1 MIETLLPCL
10 LLRQPFVPTGPEK
23 NEYDMTQPDHT
34 RRLGIRAK
42 LILVFILIK
51 VLPLLLLAWYAWY
64 SAQRLGHDVAREATR
79 MADSMFETVRVV
91 GDTVT
96 QDAIEALDAR
106 SREAIEALTTEA
118 ARQVASFLYERDDD
132 IRYVASLA
140 PDADAYNRFIQRSKR
155 DYYDHVEYVLAE
167 DGSGWVPVDEP
178 VPEARITRRISQ
190 YNSHNFNSRAPEYLG
205 VRTRKPLYHEITFVD
220 LDGFERIK
228 VTATDLTT
236 PELRHIADRRQTFV
250 NAESYWQDLRLLRP
264 GEIYVSNV
272 IGAYVPSLIVGPY
285 TPAAA
290 ERAGIDFAPTES
302 AYAGTENPVGRR
314 FRGIVRWAT
323 PVVRDEQI
331 IGYVTLA
338 LDHDHIRQF
347 TDRLMPTEV
356 RYTPIIDAIEGNY
369 AFMWDHRGRSI
380 AHPRDFFIVGYDAE
394 TGYPVPPWMD
404 ETLYDEWQASGLP
417 AHVFLES
424 IEPFRDQSLD
434 NKPALAQRQSG
445 ISPLDCRYLNF
456 SPQCEGWQAL
466 TEHGGSGSFLIYF
479 SGLWK
484 LVTAAAIP
492 YYTGQYGDS
501 LQGFGFVTIGAN
513 VDDFHRAAT
522 ESGQRI
528 SALIEQRSN
537 EFALQRSEML
547 DGINRDLAVTA
558 WGLTASTVAMTVIVI
573 FIAIMMANML
583 TTRITGM
590 IKGIRRFESGD
601 LEYRLDAKGNDEMGD
616 LAQSLNV
623 MADSVAES
631 FKRLDE
637 ARHDAEQ
644 ANRAKSEFLSTVSHE
659 LRTPLNGILG
669 FAELLEA
676 EASNPEQAEY
686 ANTIHE
692 SGKHLLALVNDLLDL
707 SKIEAGRMELN
718 MTDVALTPI
727 IEELCSLHRGVAARK
742 GLDFIVEISPD
753 LPETLHT
760 DSTRLRQI
768 LNNLLNNAVK
778 FTDSGHV
785 GLHVLHTEDGLTF
798 SVVDTGC
805 GIPEALQP
813 LVFEKF
819 RQAES
824 FSTRSHGGTGLGL
837 TLARQFAHMMQG
849 TLSVESVHGKGSL
862 FVLRLPAG
870 GDNTHA

>member
-1 MIETLLPCL
+1 MS
-10 LLRQPFVPTGPEK
+10 
-23 NEYDMTQPDHT
+23 QPDNVRT
-34 RRLGIRAK
+34 LGIRGK
-42 LILVFILIK
+42 LILIFVLIK
-51 VLPLLLLAWYAWY
+51 VLPLLLLAWYAWH

-118 ARQVASFLYERDDD
+118 ARQIASFLYERDDD
-132 IRYVASLA
+132 IRYVSTLD
-140 PDADAYNRFIQRSKR
+140 PDAAAYDRFIQHSKR
-155 DYYDHVEYVLAE
+155 AYHDHGEYQLAE
-167 DGSGWVPVDEP
+167 DGSGWVSVGEL
-178 VPEARITRRISQ
+178 VREAKVTRPISE
-190 YNSHNFNSRAPEYLG
+190 YNSHNFHARAPEYLG
-205 VRTRKPLYHEITFVD
+205 ERERRPLYHEITFVD
-220 LDGFERIK
+220 LNGFERIK
-228 VTATDLTT
+228 VTATDLTS
-236 PELRHIADRRQTFV
+236 PELRNVADRRQTFV
-250 NAESYWQDLRLLRP
+250 KAETYWQELRLLRP
-264 GEIYVSNV
+264 GEIYVSDV
-272 IGAYVPSLIVGPY
+272 IGAYVASRIVGPY

-290 ERAGIDFAPTES
+290 ERAGIEFAPAES
-302 AYAGTENPVGRR
+302 AYAGTENPVGKR

-323 PVVRDEQI
+323 PVVREGQI

-347 TDRLMPTEV
+347 TDRLMPTEA

-380 AHPRDFFIVGYDAE
+380 VHPRDFFIAGYDAE
-394 TGYPVPPWMD
+394 TGDPVAPWMD
-404 ETLYDEWQASGLP
+404 EALYEEWQASGLP
-417 AHVFLES
+417 AHLFLET
-424 IEPFRDQSLD
+424 IEPFRDQSLER
-434 NKPALAQRQSG
+434 KPSMAQRRSG
-445 ISPLDCRYLNF
+445 YTPLDCRYLNF
-456 SPQCEGWQAL
+456 SPQCEGWHAL

-484 LVTAAAIP
+484 LTTAAAIP
-492 YYTGQYGDS
+492 YYTGQYGHS
-501 LQGFGFVTIGAN
+501 PQGFGFVTIGAN

-528 SALIEQRSN
+528 SALIEQRN
-537 EFALQRSEML
+537 KEFALQRSEML

-590 IKGIRRFESGD
+590 IRGIRRFESGD
-601 LEYRLDAKGNDEMGD
+601 LDYRLDVRANDEMGD
-616 LAQSLNV
+616 LAQSLNL

-676 EASNPEQAEY
+676 EATNPEQAEY
-686 ANTIHE
+686 ASTIHE

-718 MTDVALTPI
+718 VTEVALTPL
-727 IEELCSLHRGVAARK
+727 IEEVCSLHRGDAARK
-742 GLDFIVEISPD
+742 GLDFVLEIGPEIPD
-753 LPETLHT
+753 TLRT
-760 DSTRLRQI
+760 DPTRLRQI

-785 GLHVLHTEDGLTF
+785 GLHVLRGERGLSF

-805 GIPEALQP
+805 GIPAELQP

-837 TLARQFAHMMQG
+837 TLARQFAHMMKG
-849 TLSVESVHGKGSL
+849 TLSLESEEGKGSV
-862 FVLRLPAG
+862 FMLRLPADG
-870 GDNTHA
+870 FDLLA